1 MKEQLNIDKIF
12 KISPDVITREIE
24 GELILVPLVAGIGDV
39 DDELFTLNDTGRF
52 IWEKLDGS
60 NSLES
65 ILNLLKDE
73 FDAEFEELRQDLM
86 GFVGELVKRRMVI
99 DI

>member
-12 KISPDVITREIE
+12 KTSPDVITREIE